1 MFQKKQQKTF
11 SLTGKNSTGKSP
23 FIYSEMLNSLT
34 VVTGVGLQGRCIDVE
49 AADMSNTGQ

>member
-1 MFQKKQQKTF
+1 MFQKNPKKHC
-11 SLTGKNSTGKSP
+11 LTGKNSTGKSP